1 MPSQDQT
8 SALAAV
14 IHAYERKIT
23 AQETKKISLPVKVR
37 DAGKMK
43 CAFREMSELFRG
55 FLSSPVK
62 SGTMAATMS
71 TRHPFAH
78 QRCLLQYDRETGLRP
93 RRFIIMFPICW
104 KGQTCPR
111 NKLAVPTW
119 SYANSLVPRRGL
131 EPPRLATHGPEP
143 CASTNSATWAI

>member
-43 CAFREMSELFRG
+43 WVFREMSELFRG

-78 QRCLLQYDRETGLRP
+78 QRAFCNTTAKSDFAPGLL
-93 RRFIIMFPICW
+93 
-104 KGQTCPR
+104 
-111 NKLAVPTW
+111 
-119 SYANSLVPRRGL
+119 
-131 EPPRLATHGPEP
+131 
-143 CASTNSATWAI
+143 